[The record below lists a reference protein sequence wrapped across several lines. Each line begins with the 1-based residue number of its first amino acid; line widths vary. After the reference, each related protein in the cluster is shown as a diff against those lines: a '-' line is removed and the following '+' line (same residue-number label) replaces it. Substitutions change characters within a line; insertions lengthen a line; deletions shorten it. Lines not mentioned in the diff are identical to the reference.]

1 MSLGFA
7 VVYALRVNLSVAM
20 VVMVNTTDPEPAK
33 NGSVFHACPLQPG
46 MENTSDHIA
55 QPAGVTQ
62 FKNIFIIKI
71 SCCQSVCVFKMKEVM
86 LTLQTWEGESAG
98 ASS

>member
-33 NGSVFHACPLQPG
+33 NSTVFHACPLQPG
-46 MENTSDHIA
+46 TENTSDHFT

-62 FKNIFIIKI
+62 FQNIFIIKI
-71 SCCQSVCVFKMKEVM
+71 SCCQSVCVFEMKFIN
-86 LTLQTWEGESAG
+86 LL
-98 ASS
+98 